1 MATITLAPR
10 NNRSDQASEIQDAID
25 RLGSG
30 DTLIFSPGHYAHS
43 RSLIVRA
50 DGVTLTGYGAELEAT
65 NADDQ
70 SVIMSGANATL
81 VGFVL
86 RGTGSTRLTT
96 PDSSKI
102 QITGNGNQVLDN
114 KIDGGASAGIFNFNG
129 NDSVIYRN
137 TVSRTLA
144 DGIHITHGAQNV
156 LIHGNTVTGT
166 GDDMIAVVSY
176 ADGGLCKN
184 VLVIGNNVSK
194 NVWGRGITVVG
205 GTNVTI
211 TGNVVSDIPIG
222 AGILVGQEES
232 YGTFDTS
239 DVKITHNQISNIQ
252 MNALDNATR
261 QGGIEI
267 GADKGGRISFIELTD
282 NKITNSCFEG
292 IRVLGEVET
301 VLISRNALENIPP
314 PGTPVT
320 LLQAPG
326 CDPVIIDGSNL
337 LDGVPLVPPPQ
348 SIASGPFVITGA
360 SSELLPKI
368 RISLMQL

>member
-1 MATITLAPR
+1 
-10 NNRSDQASEIQDAID
+10 
-25 RLGSG
+25 
-30 DTLIFSPGHYAHS
+30 
-43 RSLIVRA
+43 
-50 DGVTLTGYGAELEAT
+50 
-65 NADDQ
+65 
-70 SVIMSGANATL
+70 
-81 VGFVL
+81 
-86 RGTGSTRLTT
+86 
-96 PDSSKI
+96 
-102 QITGNGNQVLDN
+102 
-114 KIDGGASAGIFNFNG
+114 
-129 NDSVIYRN
+129 
-137 TVSRTLA
+137 
-144 DGIHITHGAQNV
+144 
-156 LIHGNTVTGT
+156 
-166 GDDMIAVVSY
+166 MIAVVSY

-194 NVWGRGITVVG
+194 NVWGRGIAVVG

-211 TGNVVSDIPIG
+211 TGNIVSDIPIG

-267 GADKGGRISFIELTD
+267 GADIGGRISFIELTD
-282 NKITNSCFEG
+282 NKITNSFFEG

-301 VLISRNALENIPP
+301 VLISCNALENIPP

-320 LLQAPG
+320 LLQNPG

>member
-10 NNRSDQASEIQDAID
+10 NNGSDQASEIQDAID

-43 RSLIVRA
+43 RSLTVRA

-81 VGFVL
+81 VGFFL

-282 NKITNSCFEG
+282 NKIMNSCFEG
-292 IRVLGEVET
+292 IRILGEVET

-320 LLQAPG
+320 LLQDPG